1 MKVVVYTALI
11 GDIDRLW
18 SVLPGS
24 DGIQHVAFVDT
35 PKREVGLWGGK
46 SPTIVSGTAGQIT
59 ARPAWEQCVVEPE
72 WGNRRT
78 ARHYKALPHR
88 YLPYADVWIWM
99 DANVRPRMPAQA
111 LTRYMTAGLVT
122 FNHWRRQCLY
132 KEASECIR
140 QRKDGR
146 DVLEAQ
152 AARYRRAG
160 MPRNWGLAAT
170 RIVIRRNT
178 EPIQA
183 LNEAWWAE
191 IERGSVRD
199 QVSLPFVSWRAGM
212 RWGALPGT
220 CKPGNSDSR
229 WLYLGHRA

>member
-1 MKVVVYTALI
+1 MRVVVYTALI
-11 GDIDRLW
+11 GNIDYLW
-18 SVLPGS
+18 SAVPGS
-24 DGIQHVAFVDT
+24 DDIQHIAFVDS
-35 PKREVGLWGGK
+35 PKQEIGLWGGEP
-46 SPTIVSGTAGQIT
+46 PTITSRA
-59 ARPAWEQCVVEPE
+59 PAMVPMWEQRVIEPQ
-72 WGNRRT
+72 WGNRRM
-78 ARHYKALPHR
+78 ARHVKALPHR
-88 YLPYADVWIWM
+88 YLPDADVWIWM
-99 DANVRPRMPAQA
+99 DANVRPRMSAQA
-111 LTRYMTAGLVT
+111 LVQYMTADLVT
-122 FNHWRRQCLY
+122 FDHWRRQCLY
-132 KEASECIR
+132 KEANECIR

-152 AARYRRAG
+152 AARYRQAG

-178 EPIQA
+178 EPIRA

-199 QVSLPFVSWRAGM
+199 QVSLPFVCWKAGM